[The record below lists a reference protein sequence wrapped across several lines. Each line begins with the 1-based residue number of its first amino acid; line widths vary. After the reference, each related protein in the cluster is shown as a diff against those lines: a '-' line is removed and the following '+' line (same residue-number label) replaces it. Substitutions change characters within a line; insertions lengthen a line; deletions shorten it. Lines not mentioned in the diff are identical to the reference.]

1 MAAKLILNGSDARNR
16 VAQGVCIAADAV
28 TVTLGPKGRNVV
40 IEKSF
45 GSPKITKDGVTV
57 AKEIELTDRWENLG
71 AQMLKDAAS
80 KANDNAGDGTTTTS
94 ALTKEMVVQ
103 GVKLVTAG
111 MNPMDLRRGIEMA
124 AKAMDVEIAKRSRP
138 VKTNAEVAQVATIAA
153 NGDKEIGEKLA
164 HAFEKVG
171 RDGVVTV
178 EEANKSEGFEV
189 EIVEGMHFDR
199 GYLSPYFITNSE
211 KMVCEYENPY
221 ILLHEK
227 KLSSLQQMLPVLEA
241 VAQSGKPL
249 IIIAEDIEG
258 EALATLV
265 VNRLRGGL
273 KVAAVKAPGFGDR
286 RKAMLEDLGI
296 VTGGQVIS
304 EDLGHKLE
312 NVTLKE
318 LGRAKKVIITKDDT
332 TVVSGAGDKKDIQ
345 SRCNQIKAEIAES
358 TSDYDKEKLQE
369 RLAKLAGGVAVLK
382 VGGITEVEV
391 KEKKDRVED
400 AYHATKA
407 ALAEG
412 IVPGGGCTLLYA
424 GKCLDKLKGKNED
437 EQAGI
442 NIVRKS
448 LSAPVRK
455 IVENAGQDG
464 SLVVSKLL
472 EAANDNRIYDAQ
484 NGEYVDAF
492 KSGIV
497 DPTKIVRTALKS
509 AASVAALLITMEA
522 AVIDKPEENKPNS
535 GGGGHMPHGGGMD
548 F

>member
-57 AKEIELTDRWENLG
+57 AKEIELSDKWENLG

-111 MNPMDLRRGIEMA
+111 LNPMDLRRGIEMA
-124 AKAMDVEIAKRSRP
+124 AKAMDAEIAKRSRP
-138 VKTNAEVAQVATIAA
+138 VKSNAEVAQVATIAA

-164 HAFEKVG
+164 QAFEKVG

-178 EEANKSEGFEV
+178 EEANKSDTFEV
-189 EIVEGMHFDR
+189 EVVEGMHFDR

-227 KLSSLQQMLPVLEA
+227 KLTSLQQMLPVLEA

-296 VTGGQVIS
+296 VTGGMVIS
-304 EDLGHKLE
+304 EELGHKLE
-312 NVTLKE
+312 NVTLKD

-382 VGGITEVEV
+382 VGGITEMEV

-424 GKCLDKLKGKNED
+424 AKCLDKLKGGNED

-442 NIVRKS
+442 NIVRKA

-464 SLVVSKLL
+464 SLVVSKLT

-509 AASVAALLITMEA
+509 ASSVAALLVTMEA
-522 AVIDKPEENKPNS
+522 AVTDKPEENKPAM
-535 GGGGHMPHGGGMD
+535 GGGHMPHGGGMD

>member
-57 AKEIELTDRWENLG
+57 AKEIELSDRWENLG

-124 AKAMDVEIAKRSRP
+124 AKAMDAEIAKRSRP
-138 VKTNAEVAQVATIAA
+138 VKSNAEVAQVATIAA

-424 GKCLDKLKGKNED
+424 GKCLEKLKGKNED

-509 AASVAALLITMEA
+509 AASVAALLITMET
-522 AVIDKPEENKPNS
+522 AVTDKPEENKSNA
-535 GGGGHMPHGGGMD
+535 GGGHHMPHGGGMD